1 MSFNR
6 YHVLAFAVVA
16 TMHQT
21 AFAQTSAY
29 NIAAAPLAEAIAQI
43 AVQNGISFSADPA
56 LLKGKT
62 APKIQGDYSVDAA
75 FNLALTDSGLQLVKN
90 EDGTVYSL
98 KKSEHQQKTQSKYMG
113 ELKTIEVTAKG
124 THSKNEVAQLPT
136 IIVNTEKNGS
146 AKDGYLV
153 KKITGVGL
161 WGERDLQDTPYSMT
175 VISQDL
181 IENLQANS
189 MAPIFKMNPIT
200 QDGGD
205 QPSGNYNTVIRGLSS
220 NNAVINGIP
229 LAAYYSFTT
238 MEDLE
243 RVETISGATGFLY
256 GGGRVGGAVNYVMKK
271 PTLENTRNITLG
283 NYGGEQY
290 YAHIDLSGQIDDKN
304 IFGYRVN
311 ALYQDGDSVADI
323 GKQQKFISLAFDYKP
338 TDNFIMDFNYAY
350 RDLYRTNQKLPFV
363 IGTNTA
369 RPKLDVS
376 KNYSP
381 DYVSSE
387 EKNHRAITSLKWKMN
402 DIFSVRS
409 SFLYETSDRETI
421 GDAYA
426 YTRSDG
432 LYNASLYRYP
442 KGGQNFESY
451 AGNIYLDSKFKTY
464 DIDHLLTVGYSEN
477 YAKYKRDKN
486 WWVGDYWLTG
496 ITLDEIK
503 NTVIPE
509 NPNPQGGRVTNW
521 KMQYKNIL
529 IGDDITFNNKWS
541 ALVGANYATV
551 IGTNYTDGIQD
562 SKYDKSELTPTL
574 SLIYKPFDDLTT
586 YATYIESL
594 EQGEIVS
601 DDYSN
606 AGTILNPLVS
616 KQYEVGAKYTLNKN
630 LLFTAA
636 LFRIEKAN
644 SYEDNTTTPKPTLT
658 QDGEQIHQGLEF
670 TATGKVTDNLTIFGG
685 TTWMD
690 LNVEKTENKA
700 IEGKK
705 PTNAA
710 SKMAKIY
717 AEYAVPQIEGLTI
730 SGGAYY
736 TGEKYGNTSNTDK
749 VPAYTLFD
757 IGARYSMLIAKYPT
771 TFNLTLSN
779 VTGKDYWANSNYLG
793 DPRTF
798 AFSVK
803 TQF

>member
-1 MSFNR
+1 MSFHR

-16 TMHQT
+16 SMQQT
-21 AFAQTSAY
+21 AFAQSSNY
-29 NIAAAPLAEAIAQI
+29 NLPSAPLSQTMAQI
-43 AVQNGISFSADPA
+43 ARQNGVSLSADPE
-56 LLKGKT
+56 LLKGKI
-62 APKIQGDYSVDAA
+62 APAIQGNYAIDTA
-75 FNLALTDSGLQLVKN
+75 FNLALAGSGLQLVKN
-90 EDGTVYSL
+90 SDGTVYSL
-98 KKSEHQQKTQSKYMG
+98 KKLEPQEKSQVREVGQ
-113 ELKTIEVTAKG
+113 LKKINVTAIK
-124 THSKNEVAQLPT
+124 SLKNNATQLPLIT
-136 IIVNTEKNGS
+136 VNAEKDGS

-181 IENLQANS
+181 IENVQAND

-200 QDGGD
+200 QDGGA
-205 QPSGNYNTVIRGLSS
+205 QSSGNYKTVIRGLSS
-220 NNAVINGIP
+220 DNAVINGIP
-229 LAAYYSFTT
+229 LADWYSFTT

-256 GGGRVGGAVNYVMKK
+256 GGGRVGGAATYVMKK
-271 PTLENTRNITLG
+271 PTLENTRSMTLG

-290 YAHIDLSGQIDDKN
+290 YAHIDLGGQFDDKN

-311 ALYQDGDSVADI
+311 ALYQDGDSVADV

-350 RDLYRTNQKLPFV
+350 RDLDRTNQKLTFV
-363 IGTNTA
+363 IGANTA

-381 DYVSSE
+381 DYSSNRE
-387 EKNHRAITSLKWKMN
+387 ENHRAMTSLKW
-402 DIFSVRS
+402 DINQIFTLRS
-409 SFLYETSDRETI
+409 SFLYETSDRDTI
-421 GDAYA
+421 GDALA
-426 YTRSDG
+426 YTRPDG
-432 LYNASLYRYP
+432 LYNALLYRYP

-451 AGNIYLDSKFKTY
+451 AGNIYLDSKFQTY

-496 ITLDEIK
+496 LTLDEIK
-503 NTVIPE
+503 NTIIPE
-509 NPNPQGGRVTNW
+509 NPNPQGGRVPNW
-521 KMQYKNIL
+521 KTQYKNIL
-529 IGDDITFNNKWS
+529 IGDDITFNDKWS

-574 SLIYKPFDDLTT
+574 SLIYKPFDALTT

-630 LLFTAA
+630 LLLTAA

-658 QDGEQIHQGLEF
+658 QDGEQIHQGLEL

-690 LNVEKTENKA
+690 LNVEKAANKA
-700 IEGKK
+700 IEGNK

-717 AEYAVPQIEGLTI
+717 AEYAIPQIEGLTI

-757 IGARYSMLIAKYPT
+757 LGARYQTKIAQYPT

-779 VTGKDYWANSNYLG
+779 VTGKDYWTSSNYLG
-793 DPRTF
+793 DPRTL

>member
-1 MSFNR
+1 MSFHR

-16 TMHQT
+16 SMQQT
-21 AFAQTSAY
+21 AFAQSSNY
-29 NIAAAPLAEAIAQI
+29 NLPSAPLSQTMAQI
-43 AVQNGISFSADPA
+43 ARQNGVSLSANPE
-56 LLKGKT
+56 LLKGKI
-62 APKIQGDYSVDAA
+62 APAIEGDYNVDNA
-75 FNLALTDSGLQLVKN
+75 FNLALAGSGLQLVKN
-90 EDGTVYSL
+90 SDGTVYSL
-98 KKSEHQQKTQSKYMG
+98 KKLQPQEKSQVRDVGQ
-113 ELKTIEVTAKG
+113 LKKIDVTALKS
-124 THSKNEVAQLPT
+124 SKNNATQLP
-136 IIVNTEKNGS
+136 IITVNAEKDGS

-181 IENLQANS
+181 IENVQANS

-229 LAAYYSFTT
+229 LADFYSFTT

-271 PTLENTRNITLG
+271 PTLETTRSMTIG

-290 YAHIDLSGQIDDKN
+290 YAHIDLGGQIDDKN

-350 RDLYRTNQKLPFV
+350 RDLERTNQKLPFV
-363 IGTNTA
+363 IGTNTT

-381 DYVSSE
+381 DYLSSE
-387 EKNHRAITSLKWKMN
+387 EKNHRAITSLKW
-402 DIFSVRS
+402 DINEIFTLRS
-409 SFLYETSDRETI
+409 SFLYETSDREII
-421 GDAYA
+421 GDAFA
-426 YTRSDG
+426 YTRIDG
-432 LYNASLYRYP
+432 LYNALLYRFP
-442 KGGQNFESY
+442 KGGQGFDSY
-451 AGNIYLDSKFKTY
+451 AGNIYLDSKFQTY

-486 WWVGDYWLTG
+486 WYVGDYWLTG
-496 ITLDEIK
+496 LTLDEIK
-503 NTVIPE
+503 NTIIPE
-509 NPNPQGGRVTNW
+509 NPNPQGGRVPNW
-521 KMQYKNIL
+521 KTQYKNIL
-529 IGDDITFNNKWS
+529 IGDDITFNDKWS

-551 IGTNYTDGIQD
+551 ISTNYTDGIQD

-606 AGTILNPLVS
+606 AGTILDPLVS

-630 LLFTAA
+630 LLLTAA

-644 SYEDNTTTPKPTLT
+644 SYEDNTSTPKPTLT
-658 QDGEQIHQGLEF
+658 QDGEQIHQGLEL

-717 AEYAVPQIEGLTI
+717 AEYAIPQIEGLTI

-736 TGEKYGNTSNTDK
+736 TGQKYGNTSNTDK

-779 VTGKDYWANSNYLG
+779 VTGKDYWTNSNYLG
-793 DPRTF
+793 DPRTL

-803 TQF
+803 TEF

>member
-1 MSFNR
+1 MSFHR

-16 TMHQT
+16 SMQQT
-21 AFAQTSAY
+21 AFAQSSNY
-29 NIAAAPLAEAIAQI
+29 NLPSAPLSQTMAQI
-43 AVQNGISFSADPA
+43 ARQNGVSLSANPE
-56 LLKGKT
+56 LLKGKI
-62 APKIQGDYSVDAA
+62 APAIEGDYNVDNA
-75 FNLALTDSGLQLVKN
+75 FNLALAGSGLQLVKN
-90 EDGTVYSL
+90 SDGTVYSL
-98 KKSEHQQKTQSKYMG
+98 KKLQPQEKSQVRDVGQ
-113 ELKTIEVTAKG
+113 LKKIDVTALKS
-124 THSKNEVAQLPT
+124 SKNNATQLP
-136 IIVNTEKNGS
+136 IITVNAEKDGS

-181 IENLQANS
+181 IENVQANS

-229 LAAYYSFTT
+229 LADFYSFTT

-271 PTLENTRNITLG
+271 PTLETTRSMTIG

-290 YAHIDLSGQIDDKN
+290 YAHIDLGGQIDDKN

-350 RDLYRTNQKLPFV
+350 RDLERTNQKLPFV
-363 IGTNTA
+363 IGTNTT

-381 DYVSSE
+381 DYLSSE
-387 EKNHRAITSLKWKMN
+387 EKNHRAITSLKW
-402 DIFSVRS
+402 DINEIFTLRS
-409 SFLYETSDRETI
+409 SFLYETSDREII
-421 GDAYA
+421 GDAFA
-426 YTRSDG
+426 YTRIDG
-432 LYNASLYRYP
+432 LYNALLYRFP
-442 KGGQNFESY
+442 KGGQGFDSY
-451 AGNIYLDSKFKTY
+451 AGNIYLDSKFQTY

-486 WWVGDYWLTG
+486 WYVGDYWLTG
-496 ITLDEIK
+496 LTLDEIK
-503 NTVIPE
+503 NTIIPE
-509 NPNPQGGRVTNW
+509 NPNPQGGRVPNW
-521 KMQYKNIL
+521 KTQYKNIL
-529 IGDDITFNNKWS
+529 IGDDITFNDKWS

-551 IGTNYTDGIQD
+551 ISTNYTDGIQD
-562 SKYDKSELTPTL
+562 SKYDKCELTPTL

-606 AGTILNPLVS
+606 AGTILDPLVS

-630 LLFTAA
+630 LLLTAA

-644 SYEDNTTTPKPTLT
+644 SYEDNTSTPKPTLT
-658 QDGEQIHQGLEF
+658 QDGEQIHQGLEL

-717 AEYAVPQIEGLTI
+717 AEYAIPQIEGLTI

-736 TGEKYGNTSNTDK
+736 TGQKYGNTSNTDK

-779 VTGKDYWANSNYLG
+779 VTGKDYWTNSNYLG
-793 DPRTF
+793 DPRTL

-803 TQF
+803 TEF